1 MLWKQPANARSKC
14 KKTRQPHV
22 VSFGIYVLIDPRHE
36 KLGNPM
42 AAMSACRVTGIDLEG
57 GAGLAARAWSPRNI
71 GHRVARTVPDGSSS
85 RHTQHWPVTRLPLGI
100 IGPI

>member
-1 MLWKQPANARSKC
+1 VTTEVARIASRHSVAGQKYGSEDESQEQL

-42 AAMSACRVTGIDLEG
+42 AG
-57 GAGLAARAWSPRNI
+57 
-71 GHRVARTVPDGSSS
+71 
-85 RHTQHWPVTRLPLGI
+85 
-100 IGPI
+100 